1 MRLILAWKMQKK
13 RLGYLK
19 SSQQEKKKD
28 QIDERKYSEK

>member
-19 SSQQEKKKD
+19 SSQQEKKN